1 MFKNFK
7 YNSPASGITDEALW
21 PFLGRYFE
29 WVVLKPVDGFF
40 QKTEPVL
47 FFGFFRFCSQA
58 ARNSAASARTLDRS
72 YFFPTLF
79 ELPPSLCAIL
89 QFTKQ
94 FRINAESRHPP
105 CIQAHGRSIRSFL
118 THLTNVSARR
128 LELNKIIFR
137 RIAPTLEVS
146 IQRLKK
152 AEMRM
157 VTPKYGSKPT

>member
-29 WVVLKPVDGFF
+29 CVVLKPVDGFF
-40 QKTEPVL
+40 QKTEAVL

-72 YFFPTLF
+72 RFFPTLF

-94 FRINAESRHPP
+94 FRITAESRHPP
-105 CIQAHGRSIRSFL
+105 LTCTIDAQGRSKL
-118 THLTNVSARR
+118 TSG
-128 LELNKIIFR
+128 E
-137 RIAPTLEVS
+137 S
-146 IQRLKK
+146 ILK
-152 AEMRM
+152 
-157 VTPKYGSKPT
+157 